1 MTVVISNRNC
11 GQYLRSRVGQG
22 LWAQA
27 LAARPSKAEA
37 GVAPRGLSW
46 VLQEGTFRRL
56 EGSQR
61 LRPRAEKRAWQVPG

>member
-11 GQYLRSRVGQG
+11 GQSLCSRVGQG
-22 LWAQA
+22 LWVQA

-37 GVAPRGLSW
+37 GVASRGVSW
-46 VLQEGTFRRL
+46 VLQEETFRRI

-61 LRPRAEKRAWQVPG
+61 LRPRAEKKAW